1 MQTITIPAGQG
12 TPEII
17 LDFQNIELFD

>member
-12 TPEII
+12 TPEVI